1 MDNRVFCGLTEQLI
15 QLTSS
20 RTVASCIV
28 NMHEIHIFK
37 LIKGKFNTFEK
48 YGSKVSAESMKRK
61 RSSQSTIADDA
72 WKLFKDKLL
81 DKIKDTVLSIGNYKK
96 KKGIKKE

>member
-1 MDNRVFCGLTEQLI
+1 
-15 QLTSS
+15 
-20 RTVASCIV
+20 
-28 NMHEIHIFK
+28 MHEIHIFK

-48 YGSKVSAESMKRK
+48 YSSKVNAESMKRQ
-61 RSSQSTIADDA
+61 RSTQSTMRTDDA

-81 DKIKDTVLSIGNYKK
+81 DKMKDIVLSIANY